1 MTTHKGHAFVP
12 EALVQLSEYTYSKQ
26 QYAQSL
32 GYYRQ
37 LEAVTSDRAQRLTA
51 RTGIMRCLAAQ
62 EESRELLEAASQ
74 LMQESNLSPDLL
86 REARYHK
93 AMSLL
98 RLNRAEE
105 AVADMETLAKE
116 SKTAYGAEIRYR
128 LAQYYFDQ
136 GKTDKADSLAQQ
148 FLQEGTPH
156 KYWMARCFILLADI
170 NMQRGDDFQARQYL
184 LSLKENYTV
193 QDDIQE
199 KISERLNKITER
211 SHIE

>member
-1 MTTHKGHAFVP
+1 
-12 EALVQLSEYTYSKQ
+12 
-26 QYAQSL
+26 
-32 GYYRQ
+32 
-37 LEAVTSDRAQRLTA
+37 
-51 RTGIMRCLAAQ
+51 MRCLAAQ

-86 REARYHK
+86 REARYNK

-199 KISERLNKITER
+199 NISERLNKITER